1 MKKKFSFFSLALTL
15 GLLNSCVQ
23 KEHLK
28 TVTFRV
34 DMSNVEKAENVGI
47 RGQFTNPPWAVT
59 IPMLDDDGDGTYEL
73 TISKMTAQSSV
84 DFKFV
89 NQNDQFELE
98 CGPNR
103 SLSFEYRPEAI
114 VYDAVFNLEEANQKT
129 SK

>member
-1 MKKKFSFFSLALTL
+1 
-15 GLLNSCVQ
+15 
-23 KEHLK
+23 
-28 TVTFRV
+28 
-34 DMSNVEKAENVGI
+34 MSNVEKAENVGI